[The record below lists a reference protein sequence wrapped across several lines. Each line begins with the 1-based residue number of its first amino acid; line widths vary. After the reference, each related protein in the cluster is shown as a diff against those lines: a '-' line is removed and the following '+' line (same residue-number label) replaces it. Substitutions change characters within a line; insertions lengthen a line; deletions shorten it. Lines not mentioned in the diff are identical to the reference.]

1 LVGASFSHLKII
13 LMKNFIIFSILLIG
27 TLVFSS
33 FMDNPPIEEKNV
45 VSLSSATVERPANA
59 FTYEEITEIYKDD
72 AVMLQK
78 IESLRTTMDALLKP
92 TCVCTENPNDPGGEQ
107 CRMCGN
113 YMWYIIQC
121 RDCPYCVPQPY
132 VDCGAES

>member
-1 LVGASFSHLKII
+1 
-13 LMKNFIIFSILLIG
+13 
-27 TLVFSS
+27 
-33 FMDNPPIEEKNV
+33 MDNPPIEEKNV

-92 TCVCTENPNDPGGEQ
+92 TCVCTEQ